1 MMRDKCG
8 KLTGDPNG
16 APRYRK
22 YCFKQRGSDM
32 VNACTKAETSG
43 KVIYNYL
50 ILVKF
55 CIFLVM

>member
-1 MMRDKCG
+1 VMRDKCG

-32 VNACTKAETSG
+32 VNAWTKAETSG

-50 ILVKF
+50 ILV
-55 CIFLVM
+55 